1 MRKRTPPTIETDDTH
16 GQKFTH
22 PSYAVVSIS
31 RCSGDIELFDSAMT
45 HQHYISLSIKRATKH
60 TDGSHDFIFGGE
72 ELIEVAM
79 SESQFARAI
88 TSMNIGSGSPCTLQ
102 RYNGEMIE
110 QPLAED
116 RLNSHRDMVADK
128 LGDAMERQEKL
139 GAKVAKWR
147 SDKHRP
153 TLKELDS
160 LAAELQQASAHFQSN
175 MTYYAGAFEEHMER
189 VVDDAKAEV
198 EAHLLAS
205 AGRLGIDRDE
215 LPRLEAKHGE
225 IVDAIRDS

>member
-1 MRKRTPPTIETDDTH
+1 MARKRTAPMVEADDMH

-22 PSYAVVSIS
+22 PSYAVVNLH
-31 RCSGDIELFDSAMT
+31 RCSGDTELFDSAMT
-45 HQHYISLSIKRATKH
+45 HQHYIAISIKLASKH
-60 TDGSHDFIFGGE
+60 TNGAHDFIFGGT

-88 TSMNIGSGSPCTLQ
+88 TSMNMGSGAPCTLQ
-102 RYNGEMIE
+102 RYNGEMID
-110 QPLAED
+110 QPEAED

-139 GAKVAKWR
+139 GAQVAKWR
-147 SDKHRP
+147 AEKHRP

-160 LAAELQQASAHFQSN
+160 LAEELQQASAHFQSN

-189 VVDDAKAEV
+189 VVDDAKTEV
-198 EAHLLAS
+198 EAHMLAS
-205 AGRLGIDRDE
+205 AGRLGLDRDE
-215 LPRLEAKHGE
+215 LPKLEPSRGT
-225 IVDAIRDS
+225 ICDSE